1 MKFGVFCQCFR
12 IKIRLKIFDFPSP
25 KILDWL
31 FFTNESILQPFLI
44 SSKLSKFS
52 VGLLFN
58 IKD

>member
-31 FFTNESILQPFLI
+31 FFKNERILD
-44 SSKLSKFS
+44 S
-52 VGLLFN
+52 
-58 IKD
+58 